1 MQMQEIKTKM
11 KHTRLAEL
19 NAERSPKG
27 GAKPDGEVGQ
37 RGPSDK
43 VSTAEFS
50 AKAS

>member
-19 NAERSPKG
+19 CAARSPKG
-27 GAKPDGEVGQ
+27 GAKPAGEAGQ
-37 RGPSDK
+37 RGPLDNAL
-43 VSTAEFS
+43 TAGFS